1 MSGKKISEMTAI
13 TGAQLDQTN
22 DVVPIL
28 DVSDASNPNKKISIQ
43 ELASIISAGL
53 NTTNTSLSIDTNTNL
68 LTLTDS
74 NLNSVTVDLS
84 HLDSNGLDK
93 NYVHDQIAPLL
104 TWQISHNLDKFVS
117 VSVVDSAGSV
127 VAGEIKYVDSNNITL
142 SFSAPF
148 SGKAYCN

>member
-1 MSGKKISEMTAI
+1 MTAI

-22 DVVPIL
+22 DVVPVL
-28 DVSDASNPNKKISIQ
+28 DVSDTSNPNKKISIQ

-53 NTTNTSLSIDTNTNL
+53 NTTNTSLTVDTSTNI

-74 NLNSVTVDLS
+74 NSNSVTVNLS
-84 HLDSNGLDK
+84 HLDSDSLDK
-93 NYVHDQIAPLL
+93 NYVHNQIASSD
-104 TWQISHNLDKFVS
+104 TWNIAHNLDKFVS
-117 VSVVDSAGSV
+117 VSIVDSAGTV
-127 VAGEIKYVDSNNITL
+127 VTGEVNYVDSNNVTL